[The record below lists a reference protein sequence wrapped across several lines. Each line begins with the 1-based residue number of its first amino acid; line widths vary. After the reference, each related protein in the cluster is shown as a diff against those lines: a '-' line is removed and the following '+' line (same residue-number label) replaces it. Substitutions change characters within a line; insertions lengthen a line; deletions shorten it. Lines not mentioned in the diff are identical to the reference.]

1 MGRLKKHVVAS
12 RTNGGAAKNKGKWVN
27 DKKKLHPML
36 IRTWSLDGKSF
47 TVKASKERKT
57 KKGYAPP
64 GYRDDE
70 KIVFQEV
77 LYASKFVRF
86 GEFSEGSKS
95 MCKKKQRSRW
105 EDAGE
110 KATEMMARCEGLN
123 LDAKLARLEKRAR
136 SAKGV
141 VKVQRGSAR

>member
-1 MGRLKKHVVAS
+1 MGRLKKHVAAS
-12 RTNGGAAKNKGKWVN
+12 RTNGGAAKNKGKYVN
-27 DKKKLHPML
+27 DEKKLHPML
-36 IRTWSLDGKSF
+36 IATWSLNGKSVA
-47 TVKASKERKT
+47 VKESKERKS
-57 KKGYAPP
+57 KKGYA
-64 GYRDDE
+64 GYREEE

-110 KATEMMARCEGLN
+110 KATEMMARCEGLD

>member
-1 MGRLKKHVVAS
+1 M
-12 RTNGGAAKNKGKWVN
+12 N
-27 DKKKLHPML
+27 DEKKLHPML
-36 IRTWSLDGKSF
+36 IATWSLNGKSV
-47 TVKASKERKT
+47 TVKESKERKS
-57 KKGYAPP
+57 KKGYA
-64 GYRDDE
+64 GYREEE

-110 KATEMMARCEGLN
+110 KATEMMARCEGLD

-141 VKVQRGSAR
+141 VKVQRGSAC